1 MKEIVNKPVISKWIG
16 RMYIFSSILT
26 LVLFAAVTAGSNI
39 MNGPVYSK
47 ILFFGIMISVLFMMI
62 GLTFSLYK
70 TKYAIQD
77 GVLYSWS
84 PFAIIKLKIKD
95 IKKVERILIPFHFR
109 IGASF
114 YCGRFYI
121 PNLGWTKSIITNL
134 NHGVLITAK
143 NNKHYLITPSS
154 PDKFARLL
162 KSK

>member
-16 RMYIFSSILT
+16 RMYTFSSILV
-26 LVLFAAVTAGSNI
+26 LVLLASVTAGSNI
-39 MNGPVYSK
+39 MTGPIHSK
-47 ILFFGIMISVLFMMI
+47 LLFFSIMIPVQLMMI

-70 TKYAIQD
+70 TKYVIRD

-84 PFAIIKLKIKD
+84 PFAVIKLKITD
-95 IKKVERILIPFHFR
+95 IKKVERTLVPFHFR

-121 PNLGWTKSIITNL
+121 PDVGWTKSIITNM
-134 NHGVLITAK
+134 NHGVLITAR
-143 NNKHYLITPSS
+143 NDKHYLITPSS

-162 KSK
+162 RSK